1 MEKINKTVEE
11 CQVMHFNINFISR
24 YEAGDHVAVYPSNDT
39 ELVEKLGSLLN
50 VDLDAIISLKNTDGK
65 VNITITVSKML
76 Y

>member
-1 MEKINKTVEE
+1 M
-11 CQVMHFNINFISR
+11 
-24 YEAGDHVAVYPSNDT
+24 YPTNDI